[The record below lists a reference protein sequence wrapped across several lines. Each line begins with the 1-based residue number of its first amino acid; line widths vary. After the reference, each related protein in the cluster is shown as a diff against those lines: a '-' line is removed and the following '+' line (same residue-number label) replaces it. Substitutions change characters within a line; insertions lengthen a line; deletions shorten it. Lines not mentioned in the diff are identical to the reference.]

1 MFDLGWSELAFLAV
15 LALIVVGPKDLPKLI
30 HGVGKLVGRAQRF
43 YRESMFSLRRLENEI
58 DVASARKDGKPAYYD
73 LLPDHVRNLVVAENI
88 VTGDVAT
95 KNDAEQVRTDA
106 ENPAPVALVGV
117 RAGGDR
123 T

>member
-58 DVASARKDGKPAYYD
+58 DVASARKDGKPVYYD
-73 LLPDHVRNLVVAENI
+73 LLPEHVRNLVATENVAPKSDS
-88 VTGDVAT
+88 T
-95 KNDAEQVRTDA
+95 QVRTETA
-106 ENPAPVALVGV
+106 SPTPVATA
-117 RAGGDR
+117 AGER